1 MATLEE
7 RYNVQLQKIQQDLQA
22 SDDLAKYLE
31 EEEEEFFLSLRKTF
45 EPQIAEIYKDIADN
59 NPLQIIPFEE
69 ALLVPELEGMFLS
82 KILGY
87 SVLRGEVGSDS
98 KYVHPQNHFR
108 KILRAIC
115 DSSNFDLIKK
125 RIGQTIQIGFGLS
138 SDIWITNFVN
148 EFSNKKIKQ
157 FLVSQKL
164 PRFRDQ
170 PGRAAGLHLYKR
182 QFKSENFYAADFPS
196 NLVELKIRAN
206 SLTEFLLYR
215 VANKLDNSSF
225 KNELSEFIGQKEYF
239 GSSEHTH
246 ILNIYSSFFEKSA
259 DELKKTTATLE
270 ACRAIEGFSDQW
282 VASITRLQKR
292 GLITA
297 ASDANVSQVIDLS
310 KSDDLS
316 KYYSL
321 MDTVHTKG
329 FIHEDAVEAVKN
341 YSPQFEGL
349 SENNRIVRNTIANY
363 ISGIITNLSEEE
375 YTEWFELG
383 KIFPVYIEAFSNQE
397 FNQEIKSACLTYV
410 KRLQKRYT
418 DKRGRDYQDI
428 KKFVKTTFVDL
439 KFMNEKQI
447 VELFKTKRKKKPAET
462 A

>member
-45 EPQIAEIYKDIADN
+45 EPQIAVIYTEIAN
-59 NPLQIIPFEE
+59 NYPLQIIPFEE
-69 ALLVPELEGMFLS
+69 ALLAPELEGMFLS

-87 SVLRGEVGSDS
+87 SVLRGEVGSDV

-148 EFSNKKIKQ
+148 EFSNKRIKQ

-182 QFKSENFYAADFPS
+182 QFKNENFYAADFPA
-196 NLVELKIRAN
+196 NKVELKIRAN

-225 KNELSEFIGQKEYF
+225 KNELSEFIGNKEYY
-239 GSSEHTH
+239 GTPEHTH
-246 ILNIYSSFFEKSA
+246 ILNIFSSFFDKSA
-259 DELKKTTATLE
+259 DDLKQTKAAVE
-270 ACRAIEGFSDQW
+270 ACRNIDEFSDQW
-282 VASITRLQKR
+282 VSSIARLQKR

-297 ASDANVSQVIDLS
+297 ASDANVSQVFDLS
-310 KSDDLS
+310 KDDDLS

-321 MDTVHTKG
+321 MNSVHTKG
-329 FIHEDAVEAVKN
+329 FIHEDAVEAVK
-341 YSPQFEGL
+341 
-349 SENNRIVRNTIANY
+349 
-363 ISGIITNLSEEE
+363 
-375 YTEWFELG
+375 
-383 KIFPVYIEAFSNQE
+383 
-397 FNQEIKSACLTYV
+397 
-410 KRLQKRYT
+410 
-418 DKRGRDYQDI
+418 DY
-428 KKFVKTTFVDL
+428 
-439 KFMNEKQI
+439 
-447 VELFKTKRKKKPAET
+447 
-462 A
+462 